1 MQFAGQRTDLH
12 LEPIG
17 EPVNIL
23 IRLGEDIL
31 PEPDAVLLTGI
42 TPQQTLADGVTELEF
57 LKIFTT
63 LSQFP
68 VQFSSAS
75 IVFALTMNLC
85 ATLTTEISMTRMNGS
100 GRTGEVAGICWMWCA

>member
-23 IRLGEDIL
+23 IRLNEDIL

-57 LKIFTT
+57 LQVFTT
-63 LSQFP
+63 SSQLKVP
-68 VQFSSAS
+68 YLLAS
-75 IVFALTMNLC
+75 IVFASTMSLC
-85 ATLTTEISMTRMNGS
+85 VTSTTEISMTRMNGS
-100 GRTGEVAGICWMWCA
+100 GREGGVVGICWMLYA